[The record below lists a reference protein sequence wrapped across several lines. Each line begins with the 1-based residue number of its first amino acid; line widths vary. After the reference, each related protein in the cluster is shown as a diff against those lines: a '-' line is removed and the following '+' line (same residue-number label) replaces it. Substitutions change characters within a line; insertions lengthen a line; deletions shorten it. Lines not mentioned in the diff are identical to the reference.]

1 MQKYKKISTFAYK
14 LKVNIQQRF
23 YFVIFLPHINTSS
36 LINTS
41 SPYEGFYP
49 PGTGGVKTIKG
60 WEEFKTIE
68 G

>member
-23 YFVIFLPHINTSS
+23 YFVIFLL

-41 SPYEGFYP
+41 SPYEGFCP
-49 PGTGGVKTIKG
+49 SGTGGARGGKKTIKG
-60 WEEFKTIE
+60 WEELETIE

>member
-1 MQKYKKISTFAYK
+1 MQKYKKLSTFAYK

-23 YFVIFLPHINTSS
+23 YFVIFLP

-41 SPYEGFYP
+41 SPYEGFCP
-49 PGTGGVKTIKG
+49 PGTGGGVKTIKG
-60 WEEFKTIE
+60 WEELETIE